1 MIARLFLLTGAAAAL
16 SFAAT
21 TAQAEMYLT
30 ETDVVAPTPSYVYGE
45 PSYVAEDDVSLPRE
59 RVVRERII
67 REEVLPAR
75 ERVIRR
81 RVVAAPRERIIR
93 QRTVTAPRERIV
105 REQVVREKVI
115 APPEAVREDVVLAP
129 PVTTGFTTDH
139 SCFIDLVGR
148 ERCY

>member
-1 MIARLFLLTGAAAAL
+1 
-16 SFAAT
+16 
-21 TAQAEMYLT
+21 
-30 ETDVVAPTPSYVYGE
+30 VYDE
-45 PSYVAEDDVSLPRE
+45 PSYVSEDVSVPRE
-59 RVVRERII
+59 RIVRERII

-81 RVVAAPRERIIR
+81 RVVAAPPERIIR
-93 QRTVTAPRERIV
+93 QRTVAAPRERVV
-105 REQVVREKVI
+105 RERVVREKVI

-129 PVTTGFTTDH
+129 RVTTGFATDR

>member
-1 MIARLFLLTGAAAAL
+1 MIARLLLLTGAAAAL

-21 TAQAEMYLT
+21 TAQGEVYMT
-30 ETDVVAPTPSYVYGE
+30 ETDVVAPGPSYVYDE
-45 PSYVAEDDVSLPRE
+45 PSYVADEVAVPRE
-59 RVVRERII
+59 RIVRERII

-75 ERVIRR
+75 EWVIRR

-93 QRTVTAPRERIV
+93 QRTVAAPRERVV
-105 REQVVREKVI
+105 REQIVPDKVI
-115 APPEAVREDVVLAP
+115 APPEVVREDVVLAP
-129 PVTTGFTTDH
+129 PVTTGFSTDR